1 MFKKYYKKF
10 SLILL
15 LIYISLIFTGCWD
28 YMDLEDR
35 SLVVSFGLDSPAPD
49 RVRFDAEIAEF
60 ITSSPQQASYNLSHF
75 FGEGSNFDK
84 ARVDLQVQVRGP
96 LSNGAATTVI
106 LSERFAMSD
115 LLEPYL
121 NRANRQFDLRK
132 TITLIISRKTP
143 EELFNLSDSTKS
155 SIGFFIENN
164 VNTLFE
170 RSHIDVS
177 IGDAASASRIKG
189 LGLVIPCIDIVDG
202 KVQYIGLGVIKD
214 FKLVDIIDLWDSPGV
229 LFIMSPKTPLVLTM
243 DDPKFPNNIL
253 TFTTLAKN
261 PKIKTRY
268 ENGKV
273 FINVSLSVNAS
284 LQFQYYLEGKTEDDI
299 KDLEEALSKHIKKI
313 ITEQVQKS
321 QHDYKVDIF
330 QFVKYFRAQNPIVYR
345 KVDWEKVY
353 PEAEVN
359 INVKSNITDKNAMD
373 YENKKE
379 LNKR

>member
-1 MFKKYYKKF
+1 MLKKYYKKF

-15 LIYISLIFTGCWD
+15 LIYTSLIFTGCWD
-28 YMDLEDR
+28 YLDLEDR
-35 SLVVSFGLDSPAPD
+35 SLIVSFGVDSPAPD
-49 RVRFDAEIAEF
+49 RIRFDAEIAEF

-96 LSNGAATTVI
+96 LSNGTATTVV
-106 LSERFAMSD
+106 LSERFAVSD
-115 LLEPYL
+115 FLEPYL
-121 NRANRQFDLRK
+121 NRANRQLDLRK
-132 TITLIISRKTP
+132 TVTLIISRKTP
-143 EELFNLSDSTKS
+143 EELFKMSDSTQN

-164 VNTLFE
+164 VDTLFQ

-189 LGLVIPCIDIVDG
+189 LGLLIPCIDIIDG

-214 FKLVDIIDLWDSPGV
+214 FKLVDIIDLWDTTGV
-229 LFIMSPKTPLVLTM
+229 LFIMSPKAPLVLNM
-243 DDPKFPNNIL
+243 DDPKSPGNVL
-253 TFTTLAKN
+253 SFTALAKK

-273 FINVSLSVNAS
+273 FIDVSLSVNAS
-284 LQFQYYLEGKTEDDI
+284 LQFQYYLQGKTEDDI
-299 KDLEEALSKHIKKI
+299 KELEEAFSNHIKKI

-321 QHDYKVDIF
+321 QLNYKVDIF
-330 QFVKYFRAQNPIVYR
+330 QFVKFFRAQNPIAYR
-345 KVDWEKVY
+345 QLEWEKVY